1 MNTPLVKRIDRTLQ
15 INQKE
20 NTNMEEIKNYVT
32 EFVGD
37 IWIRYPEGDL
47 TARLEA
53 IKQALEER
61 NN

>member
-1 MNTPLVKRIDRTLQ
+1 
-15 INQKE
+15 
-20 NTNMEEIKNYVT
+20 MEEKTMEERKNYIT